1 MAWKRNLGRDTD
13 RADYKRV
20 IRFFP
25 DYGRDHP
32 LWESETDKYGM
43 DPEDYGPVEVGWGQ
57 RLARWMA
64 HWETNFVPET
74 GWKSEQAA
82 GGLETCGRLAVWKT
96 CVGKSPTLPKCVMNG
111 GV

>member
-1 MAWKRNLGRDTD
+1 MEEELGSRYGSG
-13 RADYKRV
+13 DYKRV

-32 LWESETDKYGM
+32 LWESGTDKYGM
-43 DPEDYGPVEVGWGQ
+43 DPEDYGLSKSLGQ

-82 GGLETCGRLAVWKT
+82 EDSKRVGDSLLEDLRGEVADFAEVRDERWC
-96 CVGKSPTLPKCVMNG
+96 
-111 GV
+111 